1 MSVERSF
8 EAWEEV
14 QRHGQDLADRL
25 AQGFSGLIQSHIT
38 HPPAFSWPNPPKSKL
53 FDLEFPAHGFSKGD
67 FGVLTDNSGIN
78 GFSAILDVGNRI
90 GQAGADF
97 GAALNGMVH
106 QFFRILPLP
115 FKQEESVRLGVRMD
129 GKRSEVGLGLEGE
142 LGLVSERLRDFG
154 FVEDNGGVGGGGGG
168 GGVEGLLE
176 EEIGGLNLKGVGYL
190 GKPQGTIN
198 ITSTYDSRTHN
209 IESSLV
215 ARGDLWRV
223 EASHGSSTSGNDN
236 ASLFLVQLGP
246 VLIVRDSTFLL
257 PVHLS
262 KQHLLWYGYDRK
274 TGMHSLCPAV
284 WSKHR
289 RWLLMSML
297 CLNPLACAE
306 IPNLEFSLGEG
317 AGELVEIN
325 FKREEVRISEQP
337 CHPSSSCHQAQ
348 TSPKA
353 DLQFPNGQMTYV
365 SGEGLSTSAFLPLRG
380 GLLQAQGQYPGEMRF
395 SFSRKNKWGT
405 RITPMV
411 QWPDK
416 SFTLGFAQ
424 SLAWQRS
431 GLMVRPTVQFSLC
444 PTFGGSNPG
453 LRAELIHSVND
464 HLNLI
469 CGCAA
474 TTHPSAF
481 ASISLTEWDPGFS
494 VIAYGHN
501 MHTMASCMVES
512 MMVLKTLM
520 IVGKWGTVG
529 VIFSSLSNIQFSLVA
544 PLQIGRSKWNG
555 NVGSSGI
562 VMRLDTPLSNVGQPS
577 FSVQINSGVE
587 F

>member
-14 QRHGQDLADRL
+14 QRHGQDFADRL
-25 AQGFSGLIQSHIT
+25 AQGFTGLIQSHIT
-38 HPPAFSWPNPPKSKL
+38 YPPAFSWPNPPKSKL
-53 FDLEFPAHGFSKGD
+53 FDVEFPGHGFSKGD

-106 QFFRILPLP
+106 QFFRRLPVP
-115 FKQEESVRLGVRMD
+115 FKQDETGGVGVRMD

-154 FVEDNGGVGGGGGG
+154 FVEDNGGG
-168 GGVEGLLE
+168 GGVDGLLE
-176 EEIGGLNLKGVGYL
+176 EEIGGLNLKGVGYP

-223 EASHGSSTSGNDN
+223 EASHGSSTSENDN
-236 ASLFLVQLGP
+236 SSLFLVQLGP
-246 VLIVRDSTFLL
+246 VLILRDSTFLL

-274 TGMHSLCPAV
+274 SGMHSLCPAV

-297 CLNPLACAE
+297 CLNPIACAE
-306 IPNLEFSLGEG
+306 ILNSDFSLSDG
-317 AGELVEIN
+317 AGELVEII
-325 FKREEVRISEQP
+325 FKREKSFV
-337 CHPSSSCHQAQ
+337 
-348 TSPKA
+348 
-353 DLQFPNGQMTYV
+353 DLQFPNGQLTYV
-365 SGEGLSTSAFLPLRG
+365 SGEGLSTSAFVPLCG

-395 SFSRKNKWGT
+395 SFSCKNKWGT

-424 SLAWQRS
+424 SLAWRRS
-431 GLMVRPTVQFSLC
+431 GLMVRPTAQFSLC

-453 LRAELIHSVND
+453 LHAELIHSVND

-481 ASISLTEWDPGFS
+481 AS
-494 VIAYGHN
+494 
-501 MHTMASCMVES
+501 
-512 MMVLKTLM
+512 
-520 IVGKWGTVG
+520 
-529 VIFSSLSNIQFSLVA
+529 LS
-544 PLQIGRSKWNG
+544 IGRSKWNG
-555 NVGSSGI
+555 NVGSSG
-562 VMRLDTPLSNVGQPS
+562 VVLRLDAPLSNVGHPS
-577 FSVQINSGVE
+577 FSVQINSGIE

>member
-25 AQGFSGLIQSHIT
+25 AQGFSGLIQSHMT
-38 HPPAFSWPNPPKSKL
+38 YPPTFSWPNSPKSKP
-53 FDLEFPAHGFSKGD
+53 FDLEFPGHGFSKND
-67 FGVLTDNSGIN
+67 FGVLTDNSGID
-78 GFSAILDVGNRI
+78 GVSAILDIGNRI

-97 GAALNGMVH
+97 GAALNGLVH
-106 QFFRILPLP
+106 QFFRRLPVP
-115 FKQEESVRLGVRMD
+115 FKQEESVGAGLRMD
-129 GKRSEVGLGLEGE
+129 GKRSEMGLCLEGE
-142 LGLVSERLRDFG
+142 LGLVRERLRDFG
-154 FVEDNGGVGGGGGG
+154 FVEDNSGGGSR
-168 GGVEGLLE
+168 GVDELLK
-176 EEIGGLNLKGVGYL
+176 EEIGGFNLKGVGFL

-209 IESSLV
+209 IEGSLV

-223 EASHGSSTSGNDN
+223 EASHGSSTSRNDN
-236 ASLFLVQLGP
+236 SSMFLVQLGP
-246 VLIVRDSTFLL
+246 LLIVRDSTFLL

-297 CLNPLACAE
+297 CLNPLACS
-306 IPNLEFSLGEG
+306 F
-317 AGELVEIN
+317 V
-325 FKREEVRISEQP
+325 
-337 CHPSSSCHQAQ
+337 
-348 TSPKA
+348 
-353 DLQFPNGQMTYV
+353 DLQFPNGQLTYV
-365 SGEGLSTSAFLPLRG
+365 SGEGLSTSAIVPLCG

-395 SFSRKNKWGT
+395 SFSHKNKWGT

-416 SFTLGFAQ
+416 SFTLGFAH

-453 LRAELIHSVND
+453 LHAELIHSVND

-481 ASISLTEWDPGFS
+481 AS
-494 VIAYGHN
+494 
-501 MHTMASCMVES
+501 
-512 MMVLKTLM
+512 
-520 IVGKWGTVG
+520 
-529 VIFSSLSNIQFSLVA
+529 LS
-544 PLQIGRSKWNG
+544 IGRSKWNG
-555 NVGSSGI
+555 NVGSSGL
-562 VMRLDTPLSNVGQPS
+562 VVRLDTPLSNVGQPS